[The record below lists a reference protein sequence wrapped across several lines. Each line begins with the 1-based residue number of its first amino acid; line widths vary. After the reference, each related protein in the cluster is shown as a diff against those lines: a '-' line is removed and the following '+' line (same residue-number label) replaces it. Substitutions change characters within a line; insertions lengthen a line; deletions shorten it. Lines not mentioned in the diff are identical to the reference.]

1 MEGFTLRFPR
11 PRMTVWDRGT
21 GASNPP
27 ISMFKDTDVAALS
40 MSDVRSRMDVKTVII
55 QDRRMSEEFF
65 SELATHIL
73 PSMRNLE
80 MLFINYIPITAR
92 VHKLCAALLRKNRNI
107 HSIVIDR
114 RMEEPEYNAIS
125 AYDILVA
132 DRRDPVAEAFYVR
145 ELRRRDH
152 SHAFGVISLYGKTNS
167 RPFFEK
173 KAKEVIPSML
183 EHCHDALERKLET
196 PTVAV
201 CRAENPHNF

>member
-1 MEGFTLRFPR
+1 
-11 PRMTVWDRGT
+11 MTVWDRRT
-21 GASNPP
+21 GATHPP
-27 ISMFKDTDVAALS
+27 ISMLKSTSTSAYSL
-40 MSDVRSRMDVKTVII
+40 SDVRSRMDVKTVII
-55 QDRRMSEEFF
+55 HDDKMSEEFF
-65 SELATHIL
+65 WELTTHIL
-73 PSMRNLE
+73 PSMRKLE
-80 MLFINYIPITAR
+80 MLFINYMPITAR

-114 RMEEPEYNAIS
+114 TMEASNHNAIS
-125 AYDILVA
+125 AYDILVV

-167 RPFFEK
+167 RPFLEK
-173 KAKEVIPSML
+173 KAKEMIPSML